1 MKTSVKGKID
11 LKMKKRLILKWFFKK
26 LTTLV
31 LSEVGLHPL
40 MLSLF
45 AELFLL
51 CSLQLAESEL
61 FDKGRQHGTVS
72 AAPYLV
78 GLPYMGNLAFDMRLC
93 PSRQHYLLIRPDAPS
108 FTTNA
113 D

>member
-1 MKTSVKGKID
+1 MKTSVKGNID
-11 LKMKKRLILKWFFKK
+11 LKIKKRLILKWSFRN
-26 LTTLV
+26 LRTLV

-45 AELFLL
+45 AELLLL
-51 CSLQLAESEL
+51 CSLLQLAESEL

-78 GLPYMGNLAFDMRLC
+78 GLPYMGIGFVLQQLMAARVRT
-93 PSRQHYLLIRPDAPS
+93 S
-108 FTTNA
+108 
-113 D
+113 

>member
-1 MKTSVKGKID
+1 MWSF
-11 LKMKKRLILKWFFKK
+11 RK
-26 LTTLV
+26 LRTLV
-31 LSEVGLHPL
+31 LSEVGSHPL

-61 FDKGRQHGTVS
+61 FDKGRQHGKVS

-78 GLPYMGNLAFDMRLC
+78 GLPYMGIGFVLQQLMATQRE
-93 PSRQHYLLIRPDAPS
+93 SELLDKVRRH
-108 FTTNA
+108 TTPLHI
-113 D
+113 